1 MTQDTGLELK
11 YLKATIY
18 TFMSLN
24 IQGAN
29 NFQGGANAACPLN
42 YNHENYCYK
51 GIQLMYMLHM
61 YIQLLMYVPYSLN
74 NSRVKFLLIS
84 CILKI

>member
-29 NFQGGANAACPLN
+29 NFQGGENTARPLN
-42 YNHENYCYK
+42 YNCENYCYK